1 MRSRAPMP
9 WSSTPSASLRSC
21 IRSPPS
27 CSSAEVSSPPEA
39 TTSSSPR
46 STGNRSSSARTCRT
60 SASLQ
65 KRFRSYQIATVVFV
79 GGSLVPAGG
88 HNILEPALY
97 GKPIIFGSHMQN
109 FGEIAEA
116 FLSNGAAIQV
126 RSGGELEEAMLS
138 LIGDPVRRAR
148 VGAAA
153 KALVESNRG
162 ARDRTLA
169 VIRDLMPPDREG
181 VVRPFR
187 VVH

>member
-1 MRSRAPMP
+1 
-9 WSSTPSASLRSC
+9 
-21 IRSPPS
+21 
-27 CSSAEVSSPPEA
+27 
-39 TTSSSPR
+39 
-46 STGNRSSSARTCRT
+46 
-60 SASLQ
+60 
-65 KRFRSYQIATVVFV
+65 
-79 GGSLVPAGG
+79 
-88 HNILEPALY
+88 
-97 GKPIIFGSHMQN
+97 MQN